1 MGKLSE
7 YVIPFS
13 GLSIGKH
20 TYDFDIDQK
29 FFDEYGTELVNAGS
43 IQLVLE
49 LTKSGNMLQLVFKHK
64 GYMNTVCDRC
74 LNDIQM
80 PLQGENRV
88 IVKFGAET
96 GDESEEI
103 VVLPTTA
110 HEINVAPLVYE
121 FIGTSVPYRL
131 VPADCD
137 AQDKYC
143 DTEIGSR
150 LSGIIDVPDD
160 EDVAEP
166 APDPRWAKLKNL
178 LDDNN
183 NSKKE

>member
-20 TYDFDIDQK
+20 TYEFDIDQK
-29 FFDEYGTELVNAGS
+29 FFDQYGTELVNAGS
-43 IQLVLE
+43 IQVVLN
-49 LTKSGNMLQLVFKHK
+49 LSKSANMLLLEFAHK
-64 GYMNTVCDRC
+64 GYMNTACDRC

-103 VVLPTTA
+103 VVLPVAA

-131 VPADCD
+131 VPTDCD
-137 AQDKYC
+137 EQDKYC
-143 DTEIGSR
+143 DPEIGSR
-150 LSGIIDVPDD
+150 VNGIIEVPDN
-160 EDVAEP
+160 EEIIEP
-166 APDPRWAKLKNL
+166 APDPRWEKLKNL

-183 NSKKE
+183 NSK